1 MPPVPELRVAPLTA
15 IRPHE
20 EVDPL
25 RVDRLAGRIEAEGAQ
40 LNPIVC
46 VEDLSG
52 EFVLLDGATRTAAL
66 RRLGLSYAVV
76 QVVGDNDISLERW
89 HHVIRDA
96 EPGAVIGRIGACHDL
111 ALGPEKGPPSITTT
125 DGDRRSVYGD
135 ELSLFGILSALVH
148 CYVGRWTVNR
158 VTESELGIVPQRYPD
173 WRAVIEFPALTMGD
187 VMKAALGE
195 DLLPAGIT
203 RFNVPDRALRVNAD
217 LAMLRSPGSVSEK
230 QALLDRLVQARA
242 RTGRVRHYPHGVFIF
257 DE

>member
-1 MPPVPELRVAPLTA
+1 VAPLAA

-40 LNPIVC
+40 LNPVVC

-52 EFVLLDGATRTAAL
+52 DFVLLDGATRTAAL
-66 RRLGLSYAVV
+66 RRLGLGYAVV
-76 QVVGDNDISLERW
+76 QVVNENDISLGRW

-96 EPGAVIGRIGACHDL
+96 EPGAVIGRIGACRDL
-111 ALGPEKGPPSITTT
+111 ALGPEKGPPSIATT
-125 DGDRRSVYGD
+125 DGDRRSVYG
-135 ELSLFGILSALVH
+135 EGLSLFGVLSALVH

-158 VTESELGIVPQRYPD
+158 VTDGELDIVPQRYPD
-173 WRAVIEFPALTMGD
+173 WRAVVEFPALTMGD
-187 VMKAALGE
+187 VLKAALGE

-203 RFNVPDRALRVNAD
+203 RFNVPDRALGVKAD
-217 LAMLRSPGSVSEK
+217 LTMLRSPSSVSDK
-230 QALLDRLVQARA
+230 QALLDRLLQART
-242 RTGRVRHYPHGVFIF
+242 RTGRVRHYPDGVFIF